1 MLRRLFSL
9 FRRRPRT
16 ETLPAPSADP
26 HNDAYLIGITITVE
40 VRGDPPETFTE
51 RAQAALIKA
60 LRISAARVMRSMFYP
75 TKDGR
80 VEMFEDPD
88 NPTKQ

>member
-1 MLRRLFSL
+1 MIRRILSF
-9 FRRRPRT
+9 FRRQPRT

-26 HNDAYLIGITITVE
+26 QNDAYLIGITITVE
-40 VRGDPPETFTE
+40 VRGEPPETFTE

-60 LRISAARVMRSMFYP
+60 LRISAARVLRSMFYP

-80 VEMFEDPD
+80 VEMYEGDDKSP
-88 NPTKQ
+88 KQ